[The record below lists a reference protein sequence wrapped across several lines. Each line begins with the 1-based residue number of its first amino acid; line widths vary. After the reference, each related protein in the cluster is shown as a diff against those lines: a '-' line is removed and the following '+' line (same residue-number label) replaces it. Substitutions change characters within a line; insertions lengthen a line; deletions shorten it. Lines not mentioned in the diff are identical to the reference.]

1 MNQSIL
7 SSITQDVLQQDP
19 YAFVYDGIPSEQRVL
34 PACSVCIHC
43 GAKSFKFEFPSF
55 CCMGG
60 KTKLAPHNIP
70 EELYNLFTSQS
81 DLGKRFRDNIRAYNT
96 NFCFASMGVTLDQK
110 YASMSSGVYTFRA
123 SGGIY
128 HRIDQLVPRD
138 GNPRYLQL
146 YFYDSESELNHRL
159 KWDNLDRNVVEILT
173 RVLATN
179 PYVRTFRSLGQ
190 LGPLDKYRVTLN
202 ASVELDQR
210 VYNRPTTSEV
220 AGIWVEGNDNITAYK
235 RSIVVYGRSQ
245 CSENIQPSYA
255 CYDPMSYVLFFPN
268 GEPGWHPKIPRDGV
282 SIDEITN
289 EDENMD
295 HDLEESNSNHDY
307 RRCCENVERVQNM
320 VLRDISVFLQSMGKS
335 LNDFDLPCIT
345 ATSNLESAGY
355 REQAMEDS
363 AFANLLFVCCQH
375 LRRVMNKHRIMMV
388 DMEALGDRGV
398 AVDSLEALRKT
409 YNRHKAMLEIMTDLL
424 AQARSGVSEE
434 EGNAVKMNENN

>member
-1 MNQSIL
+1 MNQSML
-7 SSITQDVLQQDP
+7 SSITQDVLQEDP
-19 YAFVYDGIPSEQRVL
+19 YAFVYDGIPSEHRVL

-70 EELYNLFTSQS
+70 EELYNLFTSQT
-81 DLGKRFRDNIRAYNT
+81 DLGKGFRDNIRAYNT

-110 YASMSSGVYTFRA
+110 YATMSSGVYTFRA

-138 GNPRYLQL
+138 GKPRYLQL

-159 KWDNLDRNVVEILT
+159 KWDNLNKNVVEILT

-220 AGIWVEGNDNITAYK
+220 GI
-235 RSIVVYGRSQ
+235 
-245 CSENIQPSYA
+245 
-255 CYDPMSYVLFFPN
+255 
-268 GEPGWHPKIPRDGV
+268 
-282 SIDEITN
+282 
-289 EDENMD
+289 
-295 HDLEESNSNHDY
+295 
-307 RRCCENVERVQNM
+307 
-320 VLRDISVFLQSMGKS
+320 
-335 LNDFDLPCIT
+335 
-345 ATSNLESAGY
+345 
-355 REQAMEDS
+355 
-363 AFANLLFVCCQH
+363 
-375 LRRVMNKHRIMMV
+375 
-388 DMEALGDRGV
+388 
-398 AVDSLEALRKT
+398 
-409 YNRHKAMLEIMTDLL
+409 
-424 AQARSGVSEE
+424 
-434 EGNAVKMNENN
+434 